1 MLPTTM
7 TLRNLSVACIIVFTT
22 FTTADAV
29 KLSRYR
35 AEGCRSEALGPWIG
49 GPDQG
54 CISGGDAAAGTAK
67 SVIVASTGDVDKN
80 FYTVFFESDDCNP
93 ETEIG
98 HKDEGC
104 FSGGYGSHAV
114 WDVGS

>member
-1 MLPTTM
+1 MVSTTM
-7 TLRNLSVACIIVFTT
+7 TLRNLTVACTIVFTI
-22 FTTADAV
+22 FTTTEAV

-35 AEGCRSEALGPWIG
+35 GEGCRNEALSPWVG

-54 CISGGDAAAGTAK
+54 CISGEDAAAGTAA

-80 FYTVFFESDDCNP
+80 FYTVFFESDDCDP

-104 FSGGYGSHAV
+104 FTGNYGSYAV
-114 WDVGS
+114 WDIGS